1 MKIAILTLT
10 LNSNYGGIL
19 QCYALQ
25 TVLQNM
31 GHEVIVLNRIKSI
44 RLKQLILQIGSFT
57 KSIIKKYILKRKDIN
72 IVNPLSAYYNEKLNT
87 SIHLKTINNSVSA
100 FIKQKIKISEAICLS
115 RQLNRFY
122 SKEKF
127 DILIVGSDQVWRE
140 SYSPCITDYFLGFLS
155 NKDKTKKIAYAA
167 SFGTSENPISYEGI
181 KLCKKHINKFDA
193 ISTREISGV
202 KLVKELFNKD
212 ASLVLDPTL
221 LLSAEDYIQ
230 LIKEDDSVSEMPH
243 DTLTTYILDWSHKK
257 KKCIDGIAAE
267 LKLLNRNDIYPDD
280 SSSYSFRMKS
290 IPQWLASFRNARYVI
305 TDSFHGCVFSIIFRK
320 DFAVI
325 INNERGSDRFTSL
338 LRILELEDRIISVD
352 DKESIM
358 SVLTTPIAYANVERK
373 IEDMGNVSLS
383 FLNRYINES
392 N

>member
-1 MKIAILTLT
+1 MKIAILTQPLIQ
-10 LNSNYGGIL
+10 NYGGIL

-25 TVLQNM
+25 TILQNM
-31 GHEVIVLNRIKSI
+31 GHEVVVLNRTYNFSY
-44 RLKQLILQIGSFT
+44 KQIILQIGSLI
-57 KSIIKKYILKRKDIN
+57 KSVILKFILRKKNKRLI
-72 IVNPLSAYYNEKLNT
+72 NPLLENYRELLEYNSPDPKRVNSFKKQYIRLSKGLWT
-87 SIHLKTINNSVSA
+87 SKDLGHYC
-100 FIKQKIKISEAICLS
+100 KQ
-115 RQLNRFY
+115 NRF
-122 SKEKF
+122 
-127 DILIVGSDQVWRE
+127 DVIIVGSDQVWRE

-221 LLSAEDYIQ
+221 LLSAEDYIK

-325 INNERGSDRFTSL
+325 INKERGSDRFTSL

-358 SVLTTPIAYANVERK
+358 PVLTTPIAYANVERK
-373 IEDMGNVSLS
+373 IEDMGKVSLS

>member
-1 MKIAILTLT
+1 MKIAILTQPLIQ
-10 LNSNYGGIL
+10 NYGGIL

-25 TVLQNM
+25 TILQNM
-31 GHEVIVLNRIKSI
+31 GHEVVVLNRTYNFSY
-44 RLKQLILQIGSFT
+44 KQIILQIGSLI
-57 KSIIKKYILKRKDIN
+57 KSVILKFILRKKNKRLI
-72 IVNPLSAYYNEKLNT
+72 NPLLENYRELLEYNSPDPKRVNSFKKQYIRLSKGLWT
-87 SIHLKTINNSVSA
+87 SKDLGNYC
-100 FIKQKIKISEAICLS
+100 KQ
-115 RQLNRFY
+115 NRF
-122 SKEKF
+122 
-127 DILIVGSDQVWRE
+127 DVIIVGSDQVWRE
-140 SYSPCITDYFLGFLS
+140 LYSPCITDYFLGFLS

-243 DTLTTYILDWSHKK
+243 DTLTTYIIDWSHKK

>member
-1 MKIAILTLT
+1 MKIAILTQPLIQ
-10 LNSNYGGIL
+10 NYGGIL

-25 TVLQNM
+25 TILQNM
-31 GHEVIVLNRIKSI
+31 GHEVVVLNRTYNFSY
-44 RLKQLILQIGSFT
+44 KQIILQIGSLI
-57 KSIIKKYILKRKDIN
+57 KSVVLKFILRKKNKRLI
-72 IVNPLSAYYNEKLNT
+72 NPLLENYRELLEYNSPDPKRVNSFKKQYIRLSKGLWT
-87 SIHLKTINNSVSA
+87 SKDLGNYC
-100 FIKQKIKISEAICLS
+100 KQ
-115 RQLNRFY
+115 NRF
-122 SKEKF
+122 
-127 DILIVGSDQVWRE
+127 DVIIVGSDQVWRE
-140 SYSPCITDYFLGFLS
+140 LYSPCITDYFLGFLS
-155 NKDKTKKIAYAA
+155 NKNKTKKIAYAA

-193 ISTREISGV
+193 ISTREISGI

-230 LIKEDDSVSEMPH
+230 LIKEDDSVSEIPH

-267 LKLLNRNDIYPDD
+267 LKLLSRNDIYPDD

-325 INNERGSDRFTSL
+325 INKERGSDRFTSL

>member
-1 MKIAILTLT
+1 MKIAILTQPLIQ
-10 LNSNYGGIL
+10 NYGGIL

-25 TVLQNM
+25 TILQNM
-31 GHEVIVLNRIKSI
+31 GHEVVVLNRTYNFSY
-44 RLKQLILQIGSFT
+44 KQIILQIGSLI
-57 KSIIKKYILKRKDIN
+57 KSVILKFILRKKNKRLI
-72 IVNPLSAYYNEKLNT
+72 NPLLENYRELLEYNSPDPKRVNSFKKQYIRLSKGLWT
-87 SIHLKTINNSVSA
+87 SKDLGNYC
-100 FIKQKIKISEAICLS
+100 KQ
-115 RQLNRFY
+115 NRF
-122 SKEKF
+122 
-127 DILIVGSDQVWRE
+127 DVIIVGSDQVWRE
-140 SYSPCITDYFLGFLS
+140 LYSPCITDYFLGFLS

>member
-1 MKIAILTLT
+1 
-10 LNSNYGGIL
+10 
-19 QCYALQ
+19 
-25 TVLQNM
+25 
-31 GHEVIVLNRIKSI
+31 
-44 RLKQLILQIGSFT
+44 
-57 KSIIKKYILKRKDIN
+57 
-72 IVNPLSAYYNEKLNT
+72 
-87 SIHLKTINNSVSA
+87 
-100 FIKQKIKISEAICLS
+100 
-115 RQLNRFY
+115 
-122 SKEKF
+122 
-127 DILIVGSDQVWRE
+127 
-140 SYSPCITDYFLGFLS
+140 
-155 NKDKTKKIAYAA
+155 
-167 SFGTSENPISYEGI
+167 
-181 KLCKKHINKFDA
+181 
-193 ISTREISGV
+193 
-202 KLVKELFNKD
+202 
-212 ASLVLDPTL
+212 
-221 LLSAEDYIQ
+221 
-230 LIKEDDSVSEMPH
+230 MPH

-358 SVLTTPIAYANVERK
+358 PVLTTPIAYANVERK
-373 IEDMGNVSLS
+373 IEDMGKVSLS

>member
-1 MKIAILTLT
+1 MKIAILTQPLIQ
-10 LNSNYGGIL
+10 NYGGIL

-25 TVLQNM
+25 TILQNM
-31 GHEVIVLNRIKSI
+31 GHEVVVLNRTYNFSY
-44 RLKQLILQIGSFT
+44 KQIILQIGSLI
-57 KSIIKKYILKRKDIN
+57 KSVILKFILRKKNKRLI
-72 IVNPLSAYYNEKLNT
+72 NPLLENYRELLEYNSPDPKRVNSFKKQYIRLSKGLWT
-87 SIHLKTINNSVSA
+87 SKDLGNYC
-100 FIKQKIKISEAICLS
+100 KQ
-115 RQLNRFY
+115 NRF
-122 SKEKF
+122 
-127 DILIVGSDQVWRE
+127 DVIIVGSDQVWRE
-140 SYSPCITDYFLGFLS
+140 MYSPCITDYFLGFLS

-243 DTLTTYILDWSHKK
+243 DTLTTYIIDWSHKK
-257 KKCIDGIAAE
+257 KKCIDGIAEE
-267 LKLLNRNDIYPDD
+267 LKLLSRNDIYPDD

-358 SVLTTPIAYANVERK
+358 PVLTTPIAYANVERK
-373 IEDMGNVSLS
+373 IEDMGKVSLS

>member
-1 MKIAILTLT
+1 MKIAILTQPLIQ
-10 LNSNYGGIL
+10 NYGGIL

-25 TVLQNM
+25 TILQNM
-31 GHEVIVLNRIKSI
+31 GHEVVVLNRTYNFSY
-44 RLKQLILQIGSFT
+44 KQIILQIGSLI
-57 KSIIKKYILKRKDIN
+57 KSVILKFILRKKNKRLI
-72 IVNPLSAYYNEKLNT
+72 NPLLENYRELLEYNSPDPKRVNSFKKQYIRLSKGLWT
-87 SIHLKTINNSVSA
+87 SKDLGNYC
-100 FIKQKIKISEAICLS
+100 KQ
-115 RQLNRFY
+115 NRF
-122 SKEKF
+122 
-127 DILIVGSDQVWRE
+127 DVIIVGSDQVWRE
-140 SYSPCITDYFLGFLS
+140 LYSPCITDYFLGFLS

-230 LIKEDDSVSEMPH
+230 LIKEDDSVSEIPH

>member
-10 LNSNYGGIL
+10 LNNNYGGIL

-31 GHEVIVLNRIKSI
+31 GHEVVVLNRIKSI

-72 IVNPLSAYYNEKLNT
+72 IVNPFSVYYNDKLNT
-87 SIHLKTINNSVSA
+87 PIHLKTINNSVSA

>member
-1 MKIAILTLT
+1 MKIAILTQPLIQ
-10 LNSNYGGIL
+10 NYGGIL

-25 TVLQNM
+25 TILQNM
-31 GHEVIVLNRIKSI
+31 GHEVVVLNRTYNFSY
-44 RLKQLILQIGSFT
+44 KQIILQIGSLI
-57 KSIIKKYILKRKDIN
+57 KSVILKFILRKKNKRLI
-72 IVNPLSAYYNEKLNT
+72 NPLLENYRELLEYNSPDPKRVNSFKKQYIRLSKGLWT
-87 SIHLKTINNSVSA
+87 SKDLGNYC
-100 FIKQKIKISEAICLS
+100 KQ
-115 RQLNRFY
+115 NRF
-122 SKEKF
+122 
-127 DILIVGSDQVWRE
+127 DVIIVGSDQVWRE

-193 ISTREISGV
+193 ISTREISGI

-212 ASLVLDPTL
+212 SSLVLDPTL

-383 FLNRYINES
+383 FLTRYINES

>member
-1 MKIAILTLT
+1 MKIAILTQPLIQ
-10 LNSNYGGIL
+10 NYGGIL

-25 TVLQNM
+25 TILQNM
-31 GHEVIVLNRIKSI
+31 GHEVVVLNRTYNFSY
-44 RLKQLILQIGSFT
+44 KQIILQIGSLI
-57 KSIIKKYILKRKDIN
+57 KSVILKFILRKKNKRLI
-72 IVNPLSAYYNEKLNT
+72 NPLLENYRELLEYNSPDPKRVNSFKKQYIRLSKGLWT
-87 SIHLKTINNSVSA
+87 SKDLGNYC
-100 FIKQKIKISEAICLS
+100 KQ
-115 RQLNRFY
+115 NRF
-122 SKEKF
+122 
-127 DILIVGSDQVWRE
+127 DVIIVGSDQVWRE
-140 SYSPCITDYFLGFLS
+140 LYSPCITDYFLGFLS
-155 NKDKTKKIAYAA
+155 NKNKTKKIAYAA

-193 ISTREISGV
+193 ISTREISGI

-230 LIKEDDSVSEMPH
+230 LIKEDDSVSEIPH

-267 LKLLNRNDIYPDD
+267 LKLLSRNDIYPDD

>member
-1 MKIAILTLT
+1 MKIAILTQPLIQ
-10 LNSNYGGIL
+10 NYGGIL

-25 TVLQNM
+25 TILQNM
-31 GHEVIVLNRIKSI
+31 GHEVVVLNRTYNFSY
-44 RLKQLILQIGSFT
+44 KQIILQIGSLI
-57 KSIIKKYILKRKDIN
+57 KSVILKFILRKKNKRLI
-72 IVNPLSAYYNEKLNT
+72 NPLLENYRELLEYNSPDPKRVNSFKKQYIRLSKGLWT
-87 SIHLKTINNSVSA
+87 SKDLGNYC
-100 FIKQKIKISEAICLS
+100 KQ
-115 RQLNRFY
+115 NRF
-122 SKEKF
+122 
-127 DILIVGSDQVWRE
+127 DVIIVGSDQVWRE
-140 SYSPCITDYFLGFLS
+140 MYSPCITDYFLGFLS

-181 KLCKKHINKFDA
+181 KLCKEHINKFDA
-193 ISTREISGV
+193 ISTREISGI

>member
-1 MKIAILTLT
+1 MKIAILTQPLIQ
-10 LNSNYGGIL
+10 NYGGIL

-31 GHEVIVLNRIKSI
+31 GHEVVVLNRTYNFSY
-44 RLKQLILQIGSFT
+44 KQIILQIGSLI
-57 KSIIKKYILKRKDIN
+57 KSVILKFILRKKNKRLI
-72 IVNPLSAYYNEKLNT
+72 NPLLENYRELLEYNSPDPKRVNSFKKQYIRLSKGLWT
-87 SIHLKTINNSVSA
+87 SKDLGNYC
-100 FIKQKIKISEAICLS
+100 KQ
-115 RQLNRFY
+115 NRF
-122 SKEKF
+122 
-127 DILIVGSDQVWRE
+127 DVIIVGSDQVWRE
-140 SYSPCITDYFLGFLS
+140 LYSPCITDYFLGFLS

-383 FLNRYINES
+383 FLTRYINES

>member
-1 MKIAILTLT
+1 MKIAILTQPLIQ
-10 LNSNYGGIL
+10 NYGGIL

-31 GHEVIVLNRIKSI
+31 GHEVVVLNRTYNFSY
-44 RLKQLILQIGSFT
+44 KQIILQIGSLI
-57 KSIIKKYILKRKDIN
+57 KSVILKFILRKKNKRLI
-72 IVNPLSAYYNEKLNT
+72 NPLLENYRELLEYNSPDPKRVNSFKKQYIRLSKGLWT
-87 SIHLKTINNSVSA
+87 SKDLGNYC
-100 FIKQKIKISEAICLS
+100 KQ
-115 RQLNRFY
+115 NRF
-122 SKEKF
+122 
-127 DILIVGSDQVWRE
+127 DVIIVGSDQVWRE
-140 SYSPCITDYFLGFLS
+140 LYSPCITDYFLGFLS
-155 NKDKTKKIAYAA
+155 NKNKTKKIAYAA

>member
-1 MKIAILTLT
+1 MKIAILTQPLIQ
-10 LNSNYGGIL
+10 NYGGIL

-25 TVLQNM
+25 TILQNM
-31 GHEVIVLNRIKSI
+31 GHEVVVLNRTYNFSY
-44 RLKQLILQIGSFT
+44 KQIILQIGSLI
-57 KSIIKKYILKRKDIN
+57 KSVILKFILRKKNKRLI
-72 IVNPLSAYYNEKLNT
+72 NPLLENYRELLEYNSPDPKRVNSFKKQYIRLSKGLWT
-87 SIHLKTINNSVSA
+87 SKDLGNYC
-100 FIKQKIKISEAICLS
+100 KQ
-115 RQLNRFY
+115 NRF
-122 SKEKF
+122 
-127 DILIVGSDQVWRE
+127 DVIIVGSDQVWRE
-140 SYSPCITDYFLGFLS
+140 LYSPCITDYFLGFLS

-243 DTLTTYILDWSHKK
+243 DTLTTYIIDWSHKK

-358 SVLTTPIAYANVERK
+358 PVLTTPIAYANVERK
-373 IEDMGNVSLS
+373 IEDMGKVSLS

>member
-1 MKIAILTLT
+1 MKIAILTQPLIQ
-10 LNSNYGGIL
+10 NYGGIL

-25 TVLQNM
+25 TILQNM
-31 GHEVIVLNRIKSI
+31 GHEVVVLNRTYNFSY
-44 RLKQLILQIGSFT
+44 KQIILQIGSLI
-57 KSIIKKYILKRKDIN
+57 KSVILKFILRKKNKRLI
-72 IVNPLSAYYNEKLNT
+72 NPLLENYRELLEYNSPDPKRVNSFKKQYIRLSKGLWT
-87 SIHLKTINNSVSA
+87 SKDLGNYC
-100 FIKQKIKISEAICLS
+100 KQ
-115 RQLNRFY
+115 NRF
-122 SKEKF
+122 
-127 DILIVGSDQVWRE
+127 DVIIVGSDQVWRE
-140 SYSPCITDYFLGFLS
+140 LYSPCITDYFLGFLS

-358 SVLTTPIAYANVERK
+358 PVLTTPIAYANVERK
-373 IEDMGNVSLS
+373 IEDMGKVSLS

>member
-1 MKIAILTLT
+1 MKIAILTQPLIQ
-10 LNSNYGGIL
+10 NYGGIL

-25 TVLQNM
+25 TILQNM
-31 GHEVIVLNRIKSI
+31 GHEVVVLNRTYNFSY
-44 RLKQLILQIGSFT
+44 KQIILQIGSLI
-57 KSIIKKYILKRKDIN
+57 KSVILKFILRKKNKRLI
-72 IVNPLSAYYNEKLNT
+72 NPLLENYRELLEYNSPDPKRVNSFKKQYIRLSKGLWT
-87 SIHLKTINNSVSA
+87 SKDLGNYC
-100 FIKQKIKISEAICLS
+100 KQ
-115 RQLNRFY
+115 NRF
-122 SKEKF
+122 
-127 DILIVGSDQVWRE
+127 DVIIVGSDQVWRE
-140 SYSPCITDYFLGFLS
+140 LYSPCITDYFLGFLS

-243 DTLTTYILDWSHKK
+243 DTLTTYIIDWSHKK

-280 SSSYSFRMKS
+280 SSAYSFRMKS

-358 SVLTTPIAYANVERK
+358 PVLTTPIAYANVERK
-373 IEDMGNVSLS
+373 IEDMGKVSLS

>member
-1 MKIAILTLT
+1 MKIAILTQPLIQ
-10 LNSNYGGIL
+10 NYGGIL

-25 TVLQNM
+25 TILQNM
-31 GHEVIVLNRIKSI
+31 GHEVVVLNRTYNFSY
-44 RLKQLILQIGSFT
+44 KQIILQIGSLI
-57 KSIIKKYILKRKDIN
+57 KSVILKFILRKKNKRLI
-72 IVNPLSAYYNEKLNT
+72 NPLLENYRELLEYNSPDPKRVNSFKKQYIRLSKGLWT
-87 SIHLKTINNSVSA
+87 SKDLGNYC
-100 FIKQKIKISEAICLS
+100 KQ
-115 RQLNRFY
+115 NRF
-122 SKEKF
+122 
-127 DILIVGSDQVWRE
+127 DVIIVGSDQVWRE
-140 SYSPCITDYFLGFLS
+140 LYSPCITDYFLGFLS
-155 NKDKTKKIAYAA
+155 NKNKTKKIAYAA

-358 SVLTTPIAYANVERK
+358 PVLTTPIAYANVERK
-373 IEDMGNVSLS
+373 IEDMGKVSLS

>member
-44 RLKQLILQIGSFT
+44 RLKQMILQIGSFT

-87 SIHLKTINNSVSA
+87 SIHFRTIYNSVST

-115 RQLNRFY
+115 RQMNRY
-122 SKEKF
+122 YIKERF

-193 ISTREISGV
+193 ISTREISGI

-230 LIKEDDSVSEMPH
+230 LIKEDDSVSEIPH
-243 DTLTTYILDWSHKK
+243 DTLTTYILDWSQKK
-257 KKCIDGIAAE
+257 KKCIDGIAAD

-280 SSSYSFRMKS
+280 SSSYSFRIKT
-290 IPQWLASFRNARYVI
+290 IPQWLASFRKARYVI

-325 INNERGSDRFTSL
+325 INKERGSDRFTSL
-338 LRILELEDRIISVD
+338 LHILELENRIISVD
-352 DKESIM
+352 DKKSIM

-373 IEDMGNVSLS
+373 IEDMRNVSLS
-383 FLNRYINES
+383 FLNRYIN
-392 N
+392 

>member
-1 MKIAILTLT
+1 MKIAILTQPLIQ
-10 LNSNYGGIL
+10 NYGCIL

-25 TVLQNM
+25 TILQNM
-31 GHEVIVLNRIKSI
+31 GHEVVVLNRTYNFSY
-44 RLKQLILQIGSFT
+44 KQIILQIGSFI
-57 KSIIKKYILKRKDIN
+57 KSVILKFILRKKNKRLI
-72 IVNPLSAYYNEKLNT
+72 NPLLENYRELLEYNSPDPKRVNSFKKQYIRLSKGLWT
-87 SIHLKTINNSVSA
+87 SKDLGNYC
-100 FIKQKIKISEAICLS
+100 KQ
-115 RQLNRFY
+115 NRF
-122 SKEKF
+122 
-127 DILIVGSDQVWRE
+127 DVIIVGSDQVWRE
-140 SYSPCITDYFLGFLS
+140 LYSPCITDYFLGFLS

>member
-1 MKIAILTLT
+1 MKIAILTQPLIQ
-10 LNSNYGGIL
+10 NYGGIL

-25 TVLQNM
+25 TILQNM
-31 GHEVIVLNRIKSI
+31 GHEVVVLNRTYNFSY
-44 RLKQLILQIGSFT
+44 KQIILQIGSLI
-57 KSIIKKYILKRKDIN
+57 KSVILKFILRKKNKRLI
-72 IVNPLSAYYNEKLNT
+72 NPLLENYRELLEYNSPDPKRVNSFKKQYIRLSKGLWT
-87 SIHLKTINNSVSA
+87 SKDLGNYC
-100 FIKQKIKISEAICLS
+100 KQ
-115 RQLNRFY
+115 NRF
-122 SKEKF
+122 
-127 DILIVGSDQVWRE
+127 DVIIVGSDQVWRE

-383 FLNRYINES
+383 FLTRYINES

>member
-1 MKIAILTLT
+1 MKIAILTQPLIQ
-10 LNSNYGGIL
+10 NYGGIL

-25 TVLQNM
+25 TILQNM
-31 GHEVIVLNRIKSI
+31 GHEVVVLNRTYNFSY
-44 RLKQLILQIGSFT
+44 KQIILQIGSLI
-57 KSIIKKYILKRKDIN
+57 KSVILKFILRKKNKRLI
-72 IVNPLSAYYNEKLNT
+72 NPLLENYRELLEYNSPDPKRVNSFKKQYIRLSKGLWT
-87 SIHLKTINNSVSA
+87 SKDLGNYC
-100 FIKQKIKISEAICLS
+100 KQ
-115 RQLNRFY
+115 NRF
-122 SKEKF
+122 
-127 DILIVGSDQVWRE
+127 DVIIVGSDQVWRE
-140 SYSPCITDYFLGFLS
+140 LYSPCITDYFLGFLS

-230 LIKEDDSVSEMPH
+230 LIKEDDSVSEIPH

-257 KKCIDGIAAE
+257 KKCIDGIAEE
-267 LKLLNRNDIYPDD
+267 LKLLSRNDIYPDD

-358 SVLTTPIAYANVERK
+358 PVLTTPIAYANVERK
-373 IEDMGNVSLS
+373 IEDMGKVSLS

>member
-31 GHEVIVLNRIKSI
+31 GHEVVVLNRTYNFSY
-44 RLKQLILQIGSFT
+44 KQIILQIGSLI
-57 KSIIKKYILKRKDIN
+57 KSVILKFILRKKNKRLI
-72 IVNPLSAYYNEKLNT
+72 NPLLENYRELLEYNSPDPKRVNSFKKQYIRLSKGLWT
-87 SIHLKTINNSVSA
+87 SKDLGNYC
-100 FIKQKIKISEAICLS
+100 KQ
-115 RQLNRFY
+115 NRF
-122 SKEKF
+122 
-127 DILIVGSDQVWRE
+127 DVIIVGSDQVWRE

-193 ISTREISGV
+193 ISTREISGI

-230 LIKEDDSVSEMPH
+230 LIKEDDSVSEIPH
-243 DTLTTYILDWSHKK
+243 DTFTTYILDWSHKK
-257 KKCIDGIAAE
+257 KKCIDGIAEE
-267 LKLLNRNDIYPDD
+267 LKLLSRNDIYPDD

-383 FLNRYINES
+383 FLTRYINES

>member
-1 MKIAILTLT
+1 MKIAILTQPLIQ
-10 LNSNYGGIL
+10 NYGGIL

-25 TVLQNM
+25 TILQNM
-31 GHEVIVLNRIKSI
+31 GHEVVVLNRTYNFSY
-44 RLKQLILQIGSFT
+44 KQIILQIGSLI
-57 KSIIKKYILKRKDIN
+57 KSVILKFILRKKNKRLI
-72 IVNPLSAYYNEKLNT
+72 NPLLENYRELLEYNSPDPKRVNSFKKQYIRLSKGLWT
-87 SIHLKTINNSVSA
+87 SKDLGNYC
-100 FIKQKIKISEAICLS
+100 KQ
-115 RQLNRFY
+115 NRF
-122 SKEKF
+122 
-127 DILIVGSDQVWRE
+127 DVIIVGSDQVWRE
-140 SYSPCITDYFLGFLS
+140 LYSPCITDYFLGFLS

-257 KKCIDGIAAE
+257 KKCIDGIAEE
-267 LKLLNRNDIYPDD
+267 LKLLSRNDIYPDD

-358 SVLTTPIAYANVERK
+358 PVLTTPIAYANVERK
-373 IEDMGNVSLS
+373 IEDMGKVSLS

>member
-1 MKIAILTLT
+1 MKIAILTQPLIQ
-10 LNSNYGGIL
+10 NYGGIL

-25 TVLQNM
+25 TILQNM
-31 GHEVIVLNRIKSI
+31 GHEVVVLNRTYNFSY
-44 RLKQLILQIGSFT
+44 KQIILQIGSLI
-57 KSIIKKYILKRKDIN
+57 KSVILKFILRKKNKRLI
-72 IVNPLSAYYNEKLNT
+72 NPLLENYRELLEYNSPDPKRVNSFKKQYIRLSKGLWT
-87 SIHLKTINNSVSA
+87 SKDLGNYC
-100 FIKQKIKISEAICLS
+100 KQ
-115 RQLNRFY
+115 NRF
-122 SKEKF
+122 
-127 DILIVGSDQVWRE
+127 DVIIVGSDQVWRE
-140 SYSPCITDYFLGFLS
+140 LYSPCITDYFLGFLS

-193 ISTREISGV
+193 ISTREISGI

-230 LIKEDDSVSEMPH
+230 LIKEDDSVSEIPH

>member
-1 MKIAILTLT
+1 MKIAILTQPLIQ
-10 LNSNYGGIL
+10 NYGGIL

-25 TVLQNM
+25 TILQNM
-31 GHEVIVLNRIKSI
+31 GHEVIVLNRTYNFSY
-44 RLKQLILQIGSFT
+44 KQIILQIGSLI
-57 KSIIKKYILKRKDIN
+57 KSVILKFILRKKNKRLI
-72 IVNPLSAYYNEKLNT
+72 NPLLENYRELLEYNSPDPKRVNSFKKQYIRLSKGLWT
-87 SIHLKTINNSVSA
+87 SKDLGNYCKQNS
-100 FIKQKIKISEAICLS
+100 
-115 RQLNRFY
+115 
-122 SKEKF
+122 F
-127 DILIVGSDQVWRE
+127 DVIIVGSDQVWRE